1 MSSTLGDLL
10 REVAE
15 PGPNR
20 NSFHSTAHFPSGV
33 ARARARGDA
42 WRIKFDLE
50 FPFQR
55 RRAVRLIRQPRSL
68 ILDRTSRACAR
79 ALPEWKCW
87 HRGRAQSVS
96 DRSVGDYAARRR
108 YTNRPPEGP
117 RTTH

>member
-20 NSFHSTAHFPSGV
+20 NSFYSTAHFPSGI

-50 FPFQR
+50 FC
-55 RRAVRLIRQPRSL
+55 LM
-68 ILDRTSRACAR
+68 
-79 ALPEWKCW
+79 
-87 HRGRAQSVS
+87 
-96 DRSVGDYAARRR
+96 
-108 YTNRPPEGP
+108 
-117 RTTH
+117 